1 MKKYKNLQEYIDN
14 GQFGDSREDMKD
26 MILTVSLDLLSECAH
41 NFGGDSSK
49 SEHAA
54 IPLVILNE
62 ILDQV
67 E

>member
-1 MKKYKNLQEYIDN
+1 MKKYKSIQEYIDN
-14 GQFGDSREDMKD
+14 ELCGDTREDMKEA
-26 MILTVSLDLLSECAH
+26 ILTVSLDLLGDCAH

-54 IPLVILNE
+54 IPLIFLNE

-67 E
+67 D